1 MQIVGDRR
9 DCIVNHVHVFRK
21 LENLVVVV
29 VSSGCDALKHI
40 DPSLASTLGSA
51 STGTGSDACLAAT
64 YHAHKNIKAL
74 DMEQTFPS
82 FSPIHLS
89 HEFQLQTFNLQ
100 LLTLSASSSIHEPT
114 QHSPKMSRRF
124 SREELSFNEGCKACG
139 TSLSSPQKPTAEQPA
154 HTKKQPKGLKKL
166 IKRLN
171 EYKTCVLEK
180 RRRKKTLAAL
190 NRILD
195 YAVDPSACS
204 DPDLDA
210 VLANIHRLPS
220 RSGHADAQSDGSSSS
235 SLERI
240 LTAGKDCTGVC
251 HCRRKRVNMITLD
264 SESESEREDGGDY
277 DADDEDDVEDGDE
290 IARERDGD
298 QQSGDVF
305 GCGSKEQEI
314 SSPTLYN
321 AKGKR
326 RRHPSHHSPKAA
338 AEQQPAGLGA
348 DLPDFGERE
357 ELLLKDLQE
366 AVESTA
372 STCVPG
378 GGSVGLTE
386 EMSGMEAMERW
397 LRGGAGEGD
406 G

>member
-1 MQIVGDRR
+1 MASPFYFANGGMVQIVGDRR

-51 STGTGSDACLAAT
+51 STSTGSDACLAAT

-89 HEFQLQTFNLQ
+89 HEFQLPTFNLQ

-114 QHSPKMSRRF
+114 QHSPKISRRF

-139 TSLSSPQKPTAEQPA
+139 TSSPSSPQKPTAEQPA
-154 HTKKQPKGLKKL
+154 HTKKQPKGPKKL

-251 HCRRKRVNMITLD
+251 HCRRKPVNMITLD

-290 IARERDGD
+290 MAINSRAMFSAAAARNRRSPPRPCTMPKANVDAIRVVTAPRRRRNSSRLD
-298 QQSGDVF
+298 SVPT
-305 GCGSKEQEI
+305 
-314 SSPTLYN
+314 SPTL
-321 AKGKR
+321 ASGRSSCSRTCRKRWRVR
-326 RRHPSHHSPKAA
+326 RRRVC
-338 AEQQPAGLGA
+338 Q
-348 DLPDFGERE
+348 
-357 ELLLKDLQE
+357 
-366 AVESTA
+366 
-372 STCVPG
+372 
-378 GGSVGLTE
+378 
-386 EMSGMEAMERW
+386 
-397 LRGGAGEGD
+397 GAGWWG
-406 G
+406 